1 MLNLIQPLRSCTL
14 CDLEILPKLALQRLV
29 DQKDHCTARCASHDR
44 DPTSGVQSS
53 DPSRLVNL
61 VGHLEEF
68 GSRSSALLSA
78 RVCERVVLAQFGLG
92 LHGRLD
98 AVGREEDDVVAHPRA
113 GAGQDQLPRAQIL
126 LAERYPFACQRVRGR
141 PAVLGVVGEES
152 TGDDFIRREPGCRT
166 PRLPEERPYLA
177 QPEASDAVFGDDG
190 SDDHARAFEGWTSAS
205 CDGRF
210 QGVG

>member
-14 CDLEILPKLALQRLV
+14 CDLEIMPKLALQRLV

-78 RVCERVVLAQFGLG
+78 RVVVFAQFGLG

-98 AVGREEDDVVAHPRA
+98 AVGREEDDVVAHSRA
-113 GAGQDQLPRAQIL
+113 GAGQD
-126 LAERYPFACQRVRGR
+126 
-141 PAVLGVVGEES
+141 
-152 TGDDFIRREPGCRT
+152 
-166 PRLPEERPYLA
+166 
-177 QPEASDAVFGDDG
+177 
-190 SDDHARAFEGWTSAS
+190 
-205 CDGRF
+205 
-210 QGVG
+210 